1 MEIKREPE
9 FIYKK
14 RNTGKT
20 TELIKRSAETGAYIV
35 VYTGYMANCIELQAK
50 DMGYEIPKPIGL
62 KHLTNLMNSDNKDD
76 REKRIDILRK
86 GILVDEFQLM
96 IDDLFGGAP
105 VHAVT
110 ITDYSESE
118 D

>member
-1 MEIKREPE
+1 MRIKREPE

-20 TELIKRSAETGAYIV
+20 TELIKRSAETGAFIIVRTGAMARYIK
-35 VYTGYMANCIELQAK
+35 AQAK
-50 DMGYEIPKPIGL
+50 DMGYKIPEPMGMI
-62 KHLTNLMNSDNKDD
+62 HFNSIMNDSRF
-76 REKRIDILRK
+76 REEREDVFEK

-96 IDDLFGGAP
+96 IDDLFGGVP